1 MTTPAD
7 LPYHLGLPIWNHSHW
22 RSRVYGDD
30 GFRNNSSSKDHLRK
44 YASIFGAVEGN
55 TTFYATPSEKT
66 VASWREQVG
75 PNFQFCFKL
84 PKEITHNQQLCDVNR
99 LLVDFISR
107 MEPLGEKLGP
117 FMIQLPAQFSP
128 QQLDALAAFMKILPQ
143 DFKFSVEV
151 RHPDFFNR
159 EGEEKV
165 LNQLLH
171 HYQVERICFD
181 SRALFSREGS
191 NKAEIDAQKKKPN
204 LPVHAISTSR
214 HPIVRFIGNSD
225 QAQSQEYWQPW
236 VKKLTHWV
244 AEGKKPYVFIHAPD
258 NAFAPELAQLL
269 HADLEDQL
277 PGWKPLALLDDKTQ
291 LAIF

>member
-1 MTTPAD
+1 MTTPAN
-7 LPYHLGLPIWNHSHW
+7 LQYRLGLPIWNYSQW
-22 RSRVYGDD
+22 RGRVYGDD
-30 GFRNNSSSKDHLRK
+30 GFKSNASSKDHLRK

-75 PNFQFCFKL
+75 PDFQFCFKL
-84 PKEITHNQQLCDVNR
+84 PKEITHSRQLRDVNR
-99 LLVDFISR
+99 PLVDFISR

-128 QQLDALAAFMKILPQ
+128 QQLADLAAFVKILPQ
-143 DFKFSVEV
+143 GFEFSVEV

-159 EGEEKV
+159 EDEEKA

-171 HYQVERICFD
+171 HNQIERICFD
-181 SRALFSREGS
+181 SRALFSRKGT

-204 LPVHAISTSR
+204 LPVHAISTSQ
-214 HPIVRFIGNSD
+214 HPVVRFIGNSD
-225 QAQSQEYWQPW
+225 QSQSQAYWQPW

-269 HADLEDQL
+269 HADLENQL
-277 PGWKPLALLDDKTQ
+277 PGWKPLELLDDKTQ